1 MNTAPRVWLINE
13 RSNPATIFANGSPG
27 SQRELTKDRKRQS
40 EGQRKKG
47 PTATCA
53 RRAGNVKFRSFFYIG
68 THESGVPYHD
78 YGASWSPLTGV
89 GT

>member
-27 SQRELTKDRKRQS
+27 SQRELTKDRERES
-40 EGQRKKG
+40 GCQRKKG

-53 RRAGNVKFRSFFYIG
+53 RRAGNVKSRSFFYIG
-68 THESGVPYHD
+68 THESEVPYLNND
-78 YGASWSPLTGV
+78 ASWPPL
-89 GT
+89 